1 MSMDK
6 KVNIPLETTAQ
17 YQSLSKLNVQFW
29 NQDRETAILQFRIT
43 KNDYPLSLSEENV
56 KVFIALES
64 GDSFLV
70 DDKLDFVDQLNG
82 VVSYTIPTDFMK
94 VATQV
99 KGQVY
104 VTTLDEEE
112 VVVQR
117 QFTFDVANDLIA
129 DLPAEDKIR
138 EIKYFS
144 DMRAEVAQMMA
155 KLNSDF
161 EHMNDYVTQ
170 VQDTTQAGIAA
181 LTKLIDDKE
190 KAYNDNHTAKMQELN
205 DKGTEYSTK
214 FDEDKQYMDEKF
226 EAFKSSV
233 NGSGLVTTGQST
245 NWQKYKLTNDDG
257 TRQYLKKGTIKDIT
271 TLAPGSYETVSDDDP
286 TSQGLPSSLTNTYL
300 QIDITAASGDTTR
313 KRIEVTSSFKGK
325 VFYRIFHT
333 DGENDTGWKEIALI
347 DTANPFETTTG
358 AQDKATT
365 AENNAKVYT
374 DTVASEINEVIFK
387 GSAKGVGATLTLNKP
402 FTDYDELK
410 IFAYGHGAA
419 ECYVRDTDPSRK
431 IIMYSFN
438 LTDSDYSNGDI
449 VETQVERTNSTS
461 FKIVSV
467 GSYNFPTATG
477 TTNSS
482 LGLEIYKI
490 VGVKYFLKGV
500 DDLTPVGS
508 DKYATMTQL
517 MTLTTEGT
525 DWKIETNKVT
535 NANTLV
541 SAIHGGGIEAGTT
554 ELAKLTSEISKQNYY
569 SFMGI
574 RSTNNSEL
582 HVTSTRYDEPTLLRM
597 LNVPYT
603 VSIHGASG
611 TDKIIYLGGADTDNM
626 AIMRDKLTQ
635 AGFNVQTPTA
645 GIEGG
650 KENNIVNKN
659 TRNKGIQLEL
669 TTALRQ
675 SLFVDNNYGRTNR
688 EDRTKWSADMT
699 KLATAISDAIKL
711 FKQ

>member
-6 KVNIPLETTAQ
+6 IANLQLETTAQ
-17 YQSLSKLNVQFW
+17 YQSLSQLNVQFW

-43 KNDYPLSLSEENV
+43 RNDYPLALSEENV

-70 DDKLDFVDQLNG
+70 DDKLKFVDQLNG
-82 VVSYTIPTDFMK
+82 VVSYTIPDDFIK
-94 VATQV
+94 VATEV

-117 QFTFDVANDLIA
+117 QFTFNVANDLIA

-144 DMRAEVAQMMA
+144 DMRSEVAEMMA

-170 VQDTTQAGIAA
+170 VQDTTQAGIES

-190 KAYNDNHTAKMQELN
+190 KAYNDNHTAKMQELK

-226 EAFKSSV
+226 EAFQNSV
-233 NGSGLVTTGQST
+233 NGSGLVTTGQSKD
-245 NWQKYKLTNDDG
+245 WQKYKLTMDTGNATQVSLGNDL
-257 TRQYLKKGTIKDIT
+257 TKLRALKPGFYYT
-271 TLAPGSYETVSDDDP
+271 TSTPISGASATAGFTFVEQRDD
-286 TSQGLPSSLTNTYL
+286 SV
-300 QIDITAASGDTTR
+300 
-313 KRIEVTSSFKGK
+313 KRITFKPYNSNTTY
-325 VFYRIFHT
+325 VMRYYNEWN
-333 DGENDTGWKEIALI
+333 DWENSINGL
-347 DTANPFETTTG
+347 ETTIG
-358 AQDKATT
+358 SQVKATV
-365 AENNAKVYT
+365 AENNAKSYT
-374 DTVASEINEVIFK
+374 TTVASQINEVIFK

-410 IFAYGHGAA
+410 IFAYGHGAS

-438 LTDSDYSNGDI
+438 LTDSDSSNGDI

-461 FKIVSV
+461 FKIVSA
-467 GSYNFPTATG
+467 GSYNLPTATG

-490 VGVKYFLKGV
+490 VGVKYFLKGA

-517 MTLTTEGT
+517 MSLTTQGT
-525 DWKIETNKVT
+525 DWQIETNKVT

-554 ELAKLTSEISKQNYY
+554 ELAKLTSELSKQNYY
-569 SFMGI
+569 SFMGLLP
-574 RSTNNSEL
+574 SNNREL
-582 HVTSTRYDEPTLLRM
+582 HVTSTRYDEPTLLSM

-611 TDKIIYLGGADTDNM
+611 SDKIIYLGGADTDNM
-626 AIMRDKLTQ
+626 AIMSDKLKQ
-635 AGFNVQTPTA
+635 AGFTVQTPPS

-650 KENNIVNKN
+650 STNNIVNRN
-659 TRNKGIQLEL
+659 ARNKGIQLEL

-675 SLFVDNNYGRTNR
+675 SLFADNNFARSNR
-688 EDRTKWSADMT
+688 EDRNKWSEDMT
-699 KLATAISDAIKL
+699 KLATAISDAIKA
-711 FKQ
+711 FK